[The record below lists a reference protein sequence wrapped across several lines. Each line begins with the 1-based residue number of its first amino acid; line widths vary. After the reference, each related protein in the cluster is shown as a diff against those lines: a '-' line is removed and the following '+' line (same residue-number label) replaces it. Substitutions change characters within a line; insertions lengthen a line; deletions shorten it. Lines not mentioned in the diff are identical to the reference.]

1 MTFSLLS
8 SIMFFAFLTSAWSA
22 PTLNPG
28 HYILQGNH
36 GTLSVNTDASK
47 QMTFEIETVGANGH
61 QCALSGT
68 LQGTEGVTQK
78 LEGDK
83 EACRVSFV
91 QTGPHRIDVK
101 SQNDTCRGFCGM
113 RATFDGTYQ
122 IPPKACSQASIKKRR
137 KEFLNTYQS
146 KDYPGAEAILTP
158 LLEGCGDFIDWIEE
172 DEIRNEIALTQLHQG
187 NPQACLAALS
197 KTMASGAAGEE
208 ELTLPPLDREAYL
221 ATAKKIWFNKRL
233 CEKAL
238 KPASK

>member
-1 MTFSLLS
+1 MAGDF
-8 SIMFFAFLTSAWSA
+8 
-22 PTLNPG
+22 
-28 HYILQGNH
+28 
-36 GTLSVNTDASK
+36 
-47 QMTFEIETVGANGH
+47 
-61 QCALSGT
+61 
-68 LQGTEGVTQK
+68 

-113 RATFDGTYQ
+113 RAFFDGPYQ
-122 IPPKACSQASIKKRR
+122 IPPKGCTEAAIKKRR
-137 KEFLNTYQS
+137 NEFLHAYQR
-146 KDYPGAEAILTP
+146 KEYAEAEAILTP

-172 DEIRNEIALTQLHQG
+172 DELRNEIALAQYHQG
-187 NPQACLAALS
+187 NPQACLSTLS

-221 ATAKKIWFNKRL
+221 PTAKKIWFNKGL

-238 KPASK
+238 GDQKK